1 MIMRMTE
8 APFRRPDVCRSRP
21 HMPADDARIRPASTA
36 SSRRSLAVII
46 IFYK

>member
-8 APFRRPDVCRSRP
+8 APFRRPDACRSRP
-21 HMPADDARIRPASTA
+21 HMPADAARIRPASTA
-36 SSRRSLAVII
+36 SSRRSLTESI